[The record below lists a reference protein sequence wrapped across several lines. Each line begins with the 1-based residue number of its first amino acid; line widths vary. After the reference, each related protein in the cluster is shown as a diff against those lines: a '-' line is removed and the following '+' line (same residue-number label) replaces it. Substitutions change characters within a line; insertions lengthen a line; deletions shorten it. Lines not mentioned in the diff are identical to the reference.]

1 MLRCCCGCCS
11 SNMEHGSNSNVLLM
25 SLSKSS
31 FCYQGMGQ
39 LDLCKLVLLLS
50 LGLFIGISLFTHECV
65 FHSNTPPLMTY
76 IPLMPT
82 VTYRASNI
90 SCRSCGS
97 GAVTSTSSTG
107 RTPSCA
113 LLFFGVPRMFR
124 EAALPSIQKYLIEP
138 NPNCD
143 IFVHTYNI
151 TILTASRNNES
162 NGALFP
168 RDVYKL
174 HPTAARIESVR
185 NVLKMRDMSFFRK
198 NHHPGWGDCCSSTVN
213 MVKQWHSI
221 SGAWTLMEHYAQKTK
236 KRYDR
241 VGLFRLDV
249 FYTHPIYV
257 VRPTTI
263 TTNDSDAI
271 GALREEN
278 GEEQAVVP
286 HFLWVKA
293 TPEHYFWNFTN
304 DRMFYGNYQYAKI
317 WATQRFDRV
326 KKYINR
332 KKTRTKVEMMRYDQ
346 GIHSE
351 SFMDYLL
358 RDIPKVQ
365 KNPICFWRLR
375 TTGTVRYDDCNL
387 KQTLRN
393 MEQNKKILLQS
404 LDCCW
409 DCIPGQFNCTIK
421 RNNSTSIHTP

>member
-1 MLRCCCGCCS
+1 MS
-11 SNMEHGSNSNVLLM
+11 SSSNSNVLM

-31 FCYQGMGQ
+31 LCCRDMGQ
-39 LDLCKLVLLLS
+39 LDLCKLVFLLS
-50 LGLFIGISLFTHECV
+50 LGLFIGLTLFTHECV
-65 FHSNTPPLMTY
+65 LNSNAPPLMTY
-76 IPLMPT
+76 IPLMST
-82 VTYRASNI
+82 VTYRASNTSSSS

-97 GAVTSTSSTG
+97 GAVNSNTTSTS

-151 TILTASRNNES
+151 TVLTVSRNNES

-185 NVLKMRDMSFFRK
+185 NVLKMRDMTFFRK
-198 NHHPGWGDCCSSTVN
+198 HHHPGWGDCCSSTVN

-221 SGAWTLMEHYAQKTK
+221 SGVWTLMEHHAQKTK

-263 TTNDSDAI
+263 PTSTNDPDTTRAPPQ
-271 GALREEN
+271 EN
-278 GEEQAVVP
+278 GDEQAVVP
-286 HFLWVKA
+286 HFLWVTA

-326 KKYINR
+326 RKYIHRN
-332 KKTRTKVEMMRYDQ
+332 KTRSKMEMMRYDK

-358 RDIPKVQ
+358 RDIPRVH

-375 TTGTVRYDDCNL
+375 TTGAVRYDDCTIN
-387 KQTLRN
+387 QTLRN
-393 MEQNKKILLQS
+393 MEQNKNILLQS
-404 LDCCW
+404 MDCCW

-421 RNNSTSIHTP
+421 RNNSTSNHTP